1 MKIRGEVENILFNN
15 LMPINAFEELEDF
28 KPLDDNIINYINKI
42 FIQLIYFKGKIFT
55 EAEINMAYTII
66 YNDVWLLNDILC
78 KLQSE
83 NLIELI
89 FEIIENIFEELFVL
103 FEDYEMFEAASNVLK
118 IKGIWLGDMSKEK
131 ILNWSAVK
139 R

>member
-1 MKIRGEVENILFNN
+1 MKIRAEVEDILFNN
-15 LMPINAFEELEDF
+15 LMPITAFEELEDF
-28 KPLDDNIINYINKI
+28 KPLDDDIINYINKI
-42 FIQLIYFKGKIFT
+42 FIQLIYFKSKIFT
-55 EAEINMAYTII
+55 KTEINMAYTII
-66 YNDVWLLNDILC
+66 YNDIWLLNDILC

-89 FEIIENIFEELFVL
+89 YEIIENIFEELFVL
-103 FEDYEMFEAASNVLK
+103 FEDYEMFEVASNVLK

>member
-15 LMPINAFEELEDF
+15 LMPITAFEELEDF
-28 KPLDDNIINYINKI
+28 KPLDDDIINYINKI
-42 FIQLIYFKGKIFT
+42 FIQLIYFKSKLFT
-55 EAEINMAYTII
+55 ETEINMAYTII
-66 YNDVWLLNDILC
+66 YDNIWLLNDILC

-83 NLIELI
+83 NLIEFI

-103 FEDYEMFEAASNVLK
+103 FEDYEMFEVASNVLK